1 MKKCRVTKLT
11 KFVILYISL
20 CIVKLFWAPL
30 FNISKTLAGYTLQS
44 HLHRPTEDE
53 ITIKSSKHK
62 VLSQRTG
69 SNIIHATLFQ

>member
-1 MKKCRVTKLT
+1 MVFMKKCRVTKLNVDKICNT
-11 KFVILYISL
+11 IHFFVYSQ
-20 CIVKLFWAPL
+20 IVLG
-30 FNISKTLAGYTLQS
+30 LAGYTLQS